1 MEFYRAGLGNPG
13 ERVNIFIRSRLRI
26 KHQTTVLAATLTLS
40 LLTSACQQKA
50 TQAAG
55 PAKRPPVPVTV
66 ATVTQRTI
74 PIQIKT
80 IGNAEA
86 YATIT
91 VKSQVA
97 GQLVKV
103 LFNEG
108 DYVKKGQ
115 HIFQIDSRTYQEQ
128 VKQAEGNLA
137 RDAANAANAE
147 ADARRFAELFKAGVV
162 ARQECELKEAA
173 AKALEA
179 SLASDRAAVDNA
191 RLMVEYCAIYSPIDG
206 RTGNL
211 LVKQGNLVKENDT
224 ALVTI
229 NQIHPIY
236 VTFSVPQND
245 FQEIN
250 RRYANTRLPVDALV
264 NGQESRPIRGTLT
277 FADNAVDPTTG
288 TIKLKGTFENADNR
302 LWPGLF
308 VNVVLTVS
316 QQTNAI
322 LVPSQA
328 VQTGQNGQFV
338 FVVKPDMTVDMRT
351 VTVARAVGN
360 EIALASGVSP
370 GETVVTDGQSRLV
383 PKAAVQVVKT
393 PNAGAAGQ

>member
-1 MEFYRAGLGNPG
+1 M
-13 ERVNIFIRSRLRI
+13 
-26 KHQTTVLAATLTLS
+26 S

-50 TQAAG
+50 TQAAA

-80 IGNAEA
+80 IGNVEA

-103 LFNEG
+103 FFSEG

-115 HIFQIDSRTYQEQ
+115 QLFQIDSRTFQEQ

-137 RDAANAANAE
+137 RDAANAANAM
-147 ADARRFAELFKAGVV
+147 ADARRYAELFKAGVV
-162 ARQECELKEAA
+162 ARQEYELKQAA

-179 SLASDRAAVDNA
+179 SLGADRAAVDNA
-191 RLMVEYCAIYSPIDG
+191 RLMVDYCAIYSPIDG

-224 ALVTI
+224 ALVSI

-236 VTFSVPQND
+236 VAFSVPQND

-264 NGQESRPIRGTLT
+264 NGQEGRPIRGTLT

-288 TIKLKGTFENADNR
+288 TIKLKGTFENGDNR

-338 FVVKPDMTVDMRT
+338 FVVKPDMTVEMRT

-383 PKAAVQVVKT
+383 PKAPVQVVKT
-393 PNAGAAGQ
+393 PNAGADGQ

>member
-1 MEFYRAGLGNPG
+1 M
-13 ERVNIFIRSRLRI
+13 
-26 KHQTTVLAATLTLS
+26 
-40 LLTSACQQKA
+40 
-50 TQAAG
+50 
-55 PAKRPPVPVTV
+55 
-66 ATVTQRTI
+66 
-74 PIQIKT
+74 
-80 IGNAEA
+80 EA
-86 YATIT
+86 YATIG

-103 LFNEG
+103 LFSEG

-147 ADARRFAELFKAGVV
+147 ADARRYAELFKAGVV
-162 ARQECELKEAA
+162 ARQESELKESA

-191 RLMVEYCAIYSPIDG
+191 RLMVEYCSIYSPIDG

-211 LVKQGNLVKENDT
+211 LIKQGNLVKENDT
-224 ALVTI
+224 PLVTI

-250 RRYANTRLPVDALV
+250 RRYANVRLPVDALV
-264 NGQESRPIRGTLT
+264 SGQESRPIRGTLT
-277 FADNAVDPTTG
+277 FADNAVDPATG
-288 TIKLKGTFENADNR
+288 TIKLKGTFENGDNR

-316 QQTNAI
+316 QQANAI

-351 VTVARAVGN
+351 VTVARTVGN

-370 GETVVTDGQSRLV
+370 GESVVTDGQSRLV
-383 PKAAVQVVKT
+383 PKASVQVVKT
-393 PNAGAAGQ
+393 PNAGAAQQ